1 MPTATLGFG
10 DIVLRLAVATLSGC
24 LIGLNRD
31 LHHKGAGMR
40 TFGLVSLATAGITI
54 GTLLAVET
62 QGDNIG
68 RVVQG
73 VLTGI
78 GFLGA
83 GVIMHRADT
92 ARVTG
97 LTTAAAI
104 WLAAAIAV
112 VCGLGELLLAAVLV
126 AFALALL
133 TLGLS
138 VERLA
143 ERLFGK
149 SAGAE
154 QDPDEDGG
162 R

>member
-1 MPTATLGFG
+1 MPANTLGFG
-10 DIVLRLAVATLSGC
+10 DIVLRLAIATLSGC

-73 VLTGI
+73 VLTGV

-104 WLAAAIAV
+104 WLSAAISV
-112 VCGLGELLLAAVLV
+112 VCGLGELTLVAVLV

-133 TLGLS
+133 TLGLP

-143 ERLFGK
+143 ERVFGRA
-149 SAGAE
+149 AGAE
-154 QDPDEDGG
+154 QDGDEDG